1 MAKHKIT
8 TLSEQLVLDLDAMAK
23 KIQEFLIESNV
34 TPKDSRFTSLI
45 ESLHDLKVL
54 LKDKYHVG
62 LTFDDNGYIIKA
74 QHFQDFV
81 AYPEK
86 MLVPADLSQGF
97 YLLIDGTVAVDEER
111 KRQIEEV

>member
-1 MAKHKIT
+1 MAKYKIT
-8 TLSEQLVLDLDAMAK
+8 TLSEQLILDLDAMAN
-23 KIQEFLIESNV
+23 KIQEFLIENEV
-34 TPKDSRFTSLI
+34 TPKDSKFSSLI
-45 ESLHDLKVL
+45 ESLKDLRVL

-62 LTFDDNGYIIKA
+62 LSFDRNGYIVKA

-81 AYPEK
+81 AYEEPME
-86 MLVPADLSQGF
+86 VPADLSQGF